1 MKKKLMLMCAA
12 LLPLASC
19 GLLDDGKDNP
29 PSEGDNFVTVSVSD
43 VRDGYFK
50 LNFECGKGTQTIE
63 YAVCRAVNMKADSVA
78 FKAGDLDGVQRIELS
93 DSTISATVEY
103 DCSEPL
109 DFGPYTVYA
118 RAVSSSGEVSAPAK
132 AQVCALTTGVTVEY
146 LSRALIRL
154 KTSQYGDDYVCTC
167 GMITQGDINEV
178 YGGSFDTFMEE
189 ATGYAAGYINGD
201 YRTPDGSDMER
212 IVIPEELI
220 GGYFVYGDLY
230 AYFTTTDGVEITGC
244 YMFEVPRPEVD
255 SSVPLPG
262 ELSITEFFPVT
273 QQWEDGGITYSMR
286 TEMTMGSNTEY
297 YAQMYT
303 VPDVFNWPEQ
313 FREEYPEYYA
323 GMSDEEIL
331 KSIIVGDG
339 IYCMGSRFG
348 NFSFEGGATGVY
360 VGSEPDDGYSS
371 FGETLVYL
379 ACPINSNFE
388 SGKRVPG
395 SSPGGEQCPRTDD
408 ALGPCRAVRCGSAH
422 GTFRPFC
429 RFYLKLLLSRC
440 KVRL

>member
-50 LNFECGKGTQTIE
+50 LNFECGEGTQTIE
-63 YAVCRAVNMKADSVA
+63 YAVCRAVNMKTDSVA
-78 FKAGDLDGVQRIELS
+78 FKAGELDGVQRIELS
-93 DSTISATVEY
+93 DSATAATVEY

-118 RAVSSSGEVSAPAK
+118 RAVSSSGEVSAPVK

-146 LSRALIRL
+146 LSRALIRVR
-154 KTSQYGDDYVCTC
+154 TSQYGDDYVCTF
-167 GMITQGDINEV
+167 GLISQGDIREF

-189 ATGYAAGYINGD
+189 AIRSAAGYINGD

-212 IVIPEELI
+212 IVIPEELT

-262 ELSITEFFPVT
+262 ELSITEFEPVT
-273 QQWEDGGITYSMR
+273 EQWEDGGITYGMR
-286 TEMTMGSNTEY
+286 AEITIGSNTEY
-297 YAQMYT
+297 YALIYT
-303 VPDVFNWPEQ
+303 VPDVFDWPEQ
-313 FREEYPEYYA
+313 NREEYPEYYA
-323 GMSDEEIL
+323 GLSDEEIL
-331 KSIIVGDG
+331 KSIIIGDG
-339 IYCMGSRFG
+339 VYILGSRFG
-348 NFSFEGGATGVY
+348 NFTKSGTTGLFVGA
-360 VGSEPDDGYSS
+360 EPDNSYSV
-371 FGETLVYL
+371 FGETIIFL

-388 SGKRVPG
+388 SGRLLIKEIQVPSKEEFPDPVPG
-395 SSPGGEQCPRTDD
+395 ESGAPGLMTRSGLAGQSGAAQYMEHS
-408 ALGPCRAVRCGSAH
+408 GPFVE
-422 GTFRPFC
+422 FI
-429 RFYLKLLLSRC
+429 
-440 KVRL
+440 

>member
-19 GLLDDGKDNP
+19 GLLDDGKDNT

-50 LNFECGKGTQTIE
+50 LDFECGEGTRTIE
-63 YAVCRAVNMKADSVA
+63 YAVCRAVNMKTDSVA
-78 FKAGDLDGVQRIELS
+78 FKAGEMDGVQRIELS
-93 DSTISATVEY
+93 DGATAATVEY

-118 RAVSSSGEVSAPAK
+118 RAVSSTGEVSAPVK

-154 KTSQYGDDYVCTC
+154 KTSHHGDDYVCSF
-167 GMITQGDINEV
+167 GLIPQGEADEY
-178 YGGSFDTFMEE
+178 YGGLDGFIEE
-189 ATGYAAGYINGD
+189 VINSTWID
-201 YRTPDGSDMER
+201 ENNRTSDGVEMER

-230 AYFTTTDGVEITGC
+230 AYFITTDGVDVTGS

-255 SSVPLPG
+255 PSVPLPG
-262 ELSITEFFPVT
+262 DLSITEFVPVT
-273 QQWEDGGITYSMR
+273 QQWEDGGITYGMS

-297 YAQMYT
+297 YADMYT

-339 IYCMGSRFG
+339 IYYMGSRFG
-348 NFSFEGGATGVY
+348 NFRFEDGATGLY

-371 FGETLVYL
+371 FGETMVYL

-388 SGKRVPG
+388 SGKLLIKEIQVPSKEEFPDPVPG
-395 SSPGGEQCPRTDD
+395 ESSAPGLIFRSGLAGQSRVVLQ
-408 ALGPCRAVRCGSAH
+408 A
-422 GTFRPFC
+422 GTVS
-429 RFYLKLLLSRC
+429 RF
-440 KVRL
+440 VDFI

>member
-1 MKKKLMLMCAA
+1 MCAA

-19 GLLDDGKDNP
+19 GLLDDGKDNT

-50 LNFECGKGTQTIE
+50 LNFECGEGTQTIE
-63 YAVCRAVNMKADSVA
+63 YAVCRAVNMKTDSVA
-78 FKAGDLDGVQRIELS
+78 FKAGELDGVQRIEFL
-93 DSTISATVEY
+93 DSATATTVEY

-118 RAVSSSGEVSAPAK
+118 RAISTSGEVSAPAK

-154 KTSQYGDDYVCTC
+154 KTSHHGDDYVCSF
-167 GMITQGDINEV
+167 GLISQGEADEYHGGLDGFIEEVINSTWIDE
-178 YGGSFDTFMEE
+178 
-189 ATGYAAGYINGD
+189 NN
-201 YRTPDGSDMER
+201 RTSDGVEMER

-220 GGYFVYGDLY
+220 GGCFVYGDLY

-262 ELSITEFFPVT
+262 ELSITEFEPVT
-273 QQWEDGGITYSMR
+273 EQWEDGGITYSMR
-286 TEMTMGSNTEY
+286 AEITIGSNTEY
-297 YAQMYT
+297 YAVIYT
-303 VPDVFNWPEQ
+303 VPDVLDWAEQ
-313 FREEYPEYYA
+313 YKEEYPEYYA
-323 GMSDEEIL
+323 GLSDEEIL

-339 IYCMGSRFG
+339 MYYLGSRFG
-348 NFSFEGGATGVY
+348 NFSFEGGVTGVY
-360 VGSEPDDGYSS
+360 VGSEPEYGYSS

-388 SGKRVPG
+388 SGKLLIKEIQVPSKEEFPDPVPG
-395 SSPGGEQCPRTDD
+395 ESGAPGLMTRSGLAGQSGAAQYMEHS
-408 ALGPCRAVRCGSAH
+408 GPFVE
-422 GTFRPFC
+422 FI
-429 RFYLKLLLSRC
+429 
-440 KVRL
+440 

>member
-388 SGKRVPG
+388 SGKR
-395 SSPGGEQCPRTDD
+395 SSRIQSRG
-408 ALGPCRAVRCGSAH
+408 RAV
-422 GTFRPFC
+422 PPD
-429 RFYLKLLLSRC
+429 
-440 KVRL
+440 

>member
-1 MKKKLMLMCAA
+1 MLLMYAA
-12 LLPLASC
+12 VLPLASC
-19 GLLDDGKDNP
+19 GLLDDDKNVT
-29 PSEGDNFVTVSVSD
+29 PSEGENYVSVSVSD

-50 LNFECGKGTQTIE
+50 LNFECGEGTQTIE
-63 YAVCRAVNMKADSVA
+63 YAVCRAVNMKTDSVA
-78 FKAGDLDGVQRIELS
+78 FKAGELDGVQRIELL
-93 DSTISATVEY
+93 DSATAATVEY

-146 LSRALIRL
+146 LSRAKIVT
-154 KTSQYGDDYVCTC
+154 KTSHHGDDYVCTL
-167 GMITQGDINEV
+167 GLISQGEISEN

-189 ATGYAAGYINGD
+189 AIRSAAGYINGD
-201 YRTPDGSDMER
+201 YRTPDGAVAEKAL
-212 IVIPEELI
+212 IPEELI

-286 TEMTMGSNTEY
+286 TEMTMGSDTEY

-339 IYCMGSRFG
+339 ISYMGSRFG

-388 SGKRVPG
+388 SGKLMIKEIQVPSKEEFPDPVPG
-395 SSPGGEQCPRTDD
+395 ESGAPGLMTRSGLAGQSGAAQHMEHS
-408 ALGPCRAVRCGSAH
+408 GPFVD
-422 GTFRPFC
+422 FI
-429 RFYLKLLLSRC
+429 
-440 KVRL
+440 

>member
-1 MKKKLMLMCAA
+1 MCAA

-19 GLLDDGKDNP
+19 GLLDDGKDNT

-50 LNFECGKGTQTIE
+50 LNFECGEGTQTIE
-63 YAVCRAVNMKADSVA
+63 YAVCRAVNMKTDSVA
-78 FKAGDLDGVQRIELS
+78 FKAGELDGVQRIELL
-93 DSTISATVEY
+93 DSATATTVEY

-118 RAVSSSGEVSAPAK
+118 RAISTSGEVSAPAK

-167 GMITQGDINEV
+167 GMITQRDINEV

-220 GGYFVYGDLY
+220 GGCFVYGDLY

-262 ELSITEFFPVT
+262 ELSITEFEPVT
-273 QQWEDGGITYSMR
+273 QQWEDGSITYSMR
-286 TEMTMGSNTEY
+286 AEITIGSNTEY
-297 YAQMYT
+297 YAQIYT
-303 VPDVFNWPEQ
+303 VPDVLDWAEQ
-313 FREEYPEYYA
+313 YKEEYPEYYA
-323 GMSDEEIL
+323 GLSDEEIL

-339 IYCMGSRFG
+339 MYYLGSRFG
-348 NFSFEGGATGVY
+348 NFSFEGGVTGVY
-360 VGSEPDDGYSS
+360 VGSEPEYGYSS

-388 SGKRVPG
+388 SGKLLVKEIPVPSKEEFPDPVPG
-395 SSPGGEQCPRTDD
+395 ESSAPGLMTRSGLAGQSGAAQHMEHS
-408 ALGPCRAVRCGSAH
+408 GPFVD
-422 GTFRPFC
+422 FI
-429 RFYLKLLLSRC
+429 
-440 KVRL
+440 